1 MAARGFGTCVAGSRS
16 GSGGAFVVV
25 TCNAVIFWEREEE
38 VEVEVTEA
46 KKGIVEAKKGI
57 VEAKKCI
64 VGFERGQRQ
73 HRRG

>member
-1 MAARGFGTCVAGSRS
+1 M
-16 GSGGAFVVV
+16 V

-46 KKGIVEAKKGI
+46 KQG
-57 VEAKKCI
+57 I